1 MLGCWKLHNDY
12 EFGVIM
18 LICPICGKAFKKIDK
33 QHLKK
38 HGLTVEEYVQLYP
51 NGPLGTSQETKDKI
65 KTFKN
70 EYKNLEKQKN
80 IIIEKQMKLAFKINE
95 LEKTLQ

>member
-1 MLGCWKLHNDY
+1 MLNN
-12 EFGVIM
+12 M
-18 LICPICGKAFKKIDK
+18 
-33 QHLKK
+33 LKK
-38 HGLTVEEYVQLYP
+38 K
-51 NGPLGTSQETKDKI
+51 QETKDKI

>member
-1 MLGCWKLHNDY
+1 MNNEELKIREQMLNN
-12 EFGVIM
+12 M
-18 LICPICGKAFKKIDK
+18 LRKK
-33 QHLKK
+33 
-38 HGLTVEEYVQLYP
+38 
-51 NGPLGTSQETKDKI
+51 QETKDKI

>member
-1 MLGCWKLHNDY
+1 MDKEELKRRENLLNNMLR
-12 EFGVIM
+12 
-18 LICPICGKAFKKIDK
+18 KK
-33 QHLKK
+33 
-38 HGLTVEEYVQLYP
+38 
-51 NGPLGTSQETKDKI
+51 QETKDKI
-65 KTFKN
+65 KTLKN

>member
-1 MLGCWKLHNDY
+1 MNNEELKRREQMLNN
-12 EFGVIM
+12 M
-18 LICPICGKAFKKIDK
+18 
-33 QHLKK
+33 LKK
-38 HGLTVEEYVQLYP
+38 K
-51 NGPLGTSQETKDKI
+51 QETKDKI